1 MQDDAAAVRA
11 REEYAKAVV
20 AFNAGN
26 KTEAAKRLGVM
37 AHYISDMA
45 VFGHV
50 MGESTAWGTEIHHSD
65 YEDYVDARTNSYQ
78 DDFSSFLAFDG
89 NLTPTMPYDAAK
101 ALAYD
106 STFDADGDLTC
117 I

>member
-50 MGESTAWGTEIHHSD
+50 MGESTA
-65 YEDYVDARTNSYQ
+65 
-78 DDFSSFLAFDG
+78 
-89 NLTPTMPYDAAK
+89 
-101 ALAYD
+101 
-106 STFDADGDLTC
+106 
-117 I
+117 

>member
-50 MGESTAWGTEIHHSD
+50 MGASTAWGTEIHHSD
-65 YEDYVDARTNSYQ
+65 YEDYVDARTNGYQ